1 MTPVGRPIGP
11 VVFATFGGD
20 KKLSLTEGMDMERS
34 VRLRIGLAAP
44 VLGVLYFYFLVFLI
58 GWTAARAWPSWWF
71 GIFPDRHIAALTW
84 MIGLH
89 TIGVISAA
97 LPIAFAVV
105 VIVRKQSTLLG
116 VIVGVI
122 ATTLAVL
129 PSLSPKIWP
138 VVWNSHPILFIT
150 DQIKL
155 LVAVPIAAWIIGKLL
170 SHSGSP
176 TTAFRQRV

>member
-1 MTPVGRPIGP
+1 
-11 VVFATFGGD
+11 
-20 KKLSLTEGMDMERS
+20 MDMERS

-44 VLGVLYFYFLVFLI
+44 ILGILYFYLLVFLI
-58 GWTAARAWPSWWF
+58 GWTSARAWPSWWF

-84 MIGLH
+84 IIGLH

-97 LPIAFAVV
+97 LPIACAAV
-105 VIVRKQSTLLG
+105 VIVRKQATLLG

-129 PSLSPKIWP
+129 TSLSPTIWP

-155 LVAVPIAAWIIGKLL
+155 LVAVPLAVWIIGMLL
-170 SHSGSP
+170 YHRGSP
-176 TTAFRQRV
+176 TTAIPRPV